1 MGLLDDLEKEAE
13 RQREEEAR
21 IAQAREEKQQVWQDQ
36 LLPAMQKL
44 DAYIKRLVDNLAFL
58 KKRTKVSFPAHGYGD
73 VIAAI
78 DPPFIL
84 RSESGKASYEIVLEM
99 VGQVIPEESPVVHA
113 DNMAKVRTLSAVM
126 RQHGLGGMSDTKKNA
141 NGDVVAARFQARGK
155 IAMNLSI
162 RADLESG
169 MARFAFNNM
178 EGFGQSSRSFTP
190 EQLDDALFD
199 ELGRFLTREQDRFAQ
214 ESVADDV
221 RKQWQMK
228 LQRDQMRR
236 DWEEKLSRQLGTDEA
251 KVIESLDP
259 AARPGW
265 FLGRLRLLSVKL
277 FGR

>member
-13 RQREEEAR
+13 RQREEDAR
-21 IAQAREEKQQVWQDQ
+21 QAVAREHKEQIWQDQ
-36 LLPAMQKL
+36 LLPAMHKL
-44 DAYIKRLVDNLAFL
+44 EAYIRRLVDNLAFL
-58 KKRTKVSFPAHGYGD
+58 KKRTTVSFPAHGYGD
-73 VIAAI
+73 VVATI
-78 DPPFIL
+78 DPPFVL
-84 RSESGKASYEIVLEM
+84 RNEAAKNSYEIILEM
-99 VGQVIPEESPVVHA
+99 VAQVAADDCPVVVA
-113 DNMAKVRTLSAVM
+113 DSMAKVRTLSAVM

-141 NGDVVAARFQARGK
+141 NGDVVGARFQARGK
-155 IAMNLSI
+155 IAMQLSI
-162 RADLESG
+162 RAEMATG
-169 MARFAFNNM
+169 MAKFSFTNM
-178 EGFGQSSRSFTP
+178 EGFGQSSRNFTP

-236 DWEEKLSRQLGTDEA
+236 DWEEKLSRQLGQDEA

>member
-13 RQREEEAR
+13 RQREEEALL
-21 IAQAREEKQQVWQDQ
+21 ARARADKEQIWDTQ

-44 DAYIKRLVDNLAFL
+44 EGYLKRLLDNLAFL

-73 VIAAI
+73 VIAAV
-78 DPPFIL
+78 DPPFVL
-84 RSESGKASYEIVLEM
+84 RTEANKNSYEIVLEM
-99 VGQVIPEESPVVHA
+99 VAQVIPEECPVVQA
-113 DNMAKVRTLSAVM
+113 DSMAKVRTLSAVM

-155 IAMNLSI
+155 IGMSLSI
-162 RADLESG
+162 RADLESSS
-169 MARFAFNNM
+169 ARFAFNNM
-178 EGFGQSSRSFTP
+178 EGFGQSSRNFTP

-199 ELGRFLTREQDRFAQ
+199 ELARFLTREQDRFAQ
-214 ESVADDV
+214 ESVAEDV
-221 RKQWQMK
+221 RKQWQVK

-236 DWEEKLSRQLGTDEA
+236 DWEEKLSRQLGQDEA
-251 KVIESLDP
+251 KVIDSLDP

>member
-13 RQREEEAR
+13 RQREEDAR
-21 IAQAREEKQQVWQDQ
+21 QALAREQKERVWQEQ

-44 DAYIKRLVDNLAFL
+44 EGYIKRLVDNLAFL
-58 KKRTKVSFPAHGYGD
+58 KKRTKVCFPAHGYGD
-73 VIAAI
+73 VVATI
-78 DPPFIL
+78 DPPFVL
-84 RSESGKASYEIVLEM
+84 RNEAGKNSYDIILEM
-99 VGQVIPEESPVVHA
+99 VAQVATDECPVVIA
-113 DNMAKVRTLSAVM
+113 DSMAKVRTLSAVM
-126 RQHGLGGMSDTKKNA
+126 RQHGLGGMSDAKKNA
-141 NGDVVAARFQARGK
+141 NGDVVGARFQAKGK
-155 IAMNLSI
+155 IAMSLNV
-162 RADLESG
+162 RAELDAG
-169 MARFAFNNM
+169 VARFAFNNM

-190 EQLDDALFD
+190 EQLDDSLFD

-236 DWEEKLSRQLGTDEA
+236 DWEEKLSRQLGQDEA

-265 FLGRLRLLSVKL
+265 FLGRLRLWSVKL